1 MISYA
6 RFSHPKLMDPLQWH
20 CHTKLQKA
28 KTFAAAIPLLAF
40 TAAPLLSPRQEVQLF
55 ASPLSHGCRSTRSPA
70 TMRRASSE
78 LDGPVYGRFP
88 GADVVGL
95 EWRTEPLEDEIP
107 IPWLAKA
114 CHGLSARKLFAR
126 RKDLPASRDMYHSTI
141 YVLLSFEAFLLF
153 RSAIRLLFPWTAQ
166 LWIRAPRRRI
176 FRWEFHE
183 NRKPLKSQVE
193 PTVTNVITSRS
204 LFLTIQPHTLF

>member
-1 MISYA
+1 
-6 RFSHPKLMDPLQWH
+6 MDPLQWH

-153 RSAIRLLFPWTAQ
+153 RSAIRLLFPLDGAAVDQ
-166 LWIRAPRRRI
+166 G
-176 FRWEFHE
+176 
-183 NRKPLKSQVE
+183 
-193 PTVTNVITSRS
+193 TS
-204 LFLTIQPHTLF
+204 